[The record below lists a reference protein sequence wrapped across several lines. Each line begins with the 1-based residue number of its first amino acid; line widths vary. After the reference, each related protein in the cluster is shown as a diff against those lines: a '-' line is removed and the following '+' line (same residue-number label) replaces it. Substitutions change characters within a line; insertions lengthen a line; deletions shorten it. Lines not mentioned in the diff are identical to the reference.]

1 MTAPGGGSGL
11 TVFTGTEDNNG
22 NPLMTVVKGLSIQA
36 IAAETVTPVV
46 VSGTG
51 GGAVGV
57 AGSAVLNLLTE
68 QTQAHIDDGA
78 TVNAST
84 AGANPNQTVNLLAWD
99 VTAISSWA
107 GGTSSSNIAG
117 IGGGADIGVINKQTE
132 AFIANS
138 ASTPATPAHVSA
150 VGNVI
155 LQALSQEGI
164 LSISGTAAAG
174 LAAAIAGA
182 ASVYTVN
189 DTTEAYVG
197 ASTTVEAGGN
207 VLIAANDFT
216 GMNLTAGPSSPNL
229 SLGVSIGAAGGV
241 AILNKTTS
249 AFIGS
254 GATVDASANAPA
266 ITVDNGTFNVTN
278 VAPSGQDGQVT
289 APPVT
294 NSTLVSLLSDLDLTT
309 IRIATPATT
318 TMQGVAVTATNEDNI
333 ASAAASFGAALVAP
347 IQIAGAVSIVNNTTS
362 AYIGSS
368 AKVNQNTP
376 SAAAAQTVLV
386 TAGDDY
392 HFLGVGGAATG
403 GLLTAI
409 GTGGDL
415 VLGKNQT
422 TQASIGTSAEVS
434 AAQDVIVTAG
444 AAEDILLVAAEVTA
458 SLTANIAGAVAT
470 VSLNDKT
477 YAFIDA
483 NAVVNAGGS
492 VLVYAHDDT
501 TSEIISG
508 AATLGIAA
516 GVGAG
521 MGVTDLSK
529 DTAAYIGTSA
539 TVNASGIAGNGFAG
553 FSGVVNPSSFAT
565 MTIRGVAVQ
574 AESSENVHTF
584 AASGAAGY
592 TAQVAGAIAVDIFEA
607 DTEAY
612 IAAGAQVNQ
621 SQNASKV
628 NAGQT
633 VDVAAADYLN
643 VTSLG
648 GSLVSGLA
656 SLAGAADLGL
666 VRNSTT
672 AWLGI
677 GAAVNALQD
686 VDVYALTIW
695 NVSSSAIS
703 AAGGTIGIAGSVA
716 IYAVGATLGSDA
728 KNYLA
733 ATSSSGGSPGFPN
746 VNSFVD
752 SEVTAVATAIGN
764 LLSNLSGGPGSTQ
777 SIAAGTTLNNDA
789 PGSEVTNAVS
799 NGNVPG
805 GTTAFIG
812 GATVT
817 AVNNVNVDA
826 REVLNLT
833 VFPGVGAV
841 GSGSVGASISIVEE
855 EAVPQ
860 AYLTSG
866 TVVTA
871 GQDFDMEGDAANTEL
886 DNAPVPAIGVGAL
899 GVAGLADAKAG
910 SASSS
915 QMQAGSTVTAN
926 TATVAAINNNSFDTE
941 AWAIAA
947 QSSGPAGIGATLV
960 ITDYVS
966 SAVATVSGK
975 LTTAGN
981 ANINAESNN
990 NLARNASSASALG
1003 QKGGTVGSI
1012 SNSVGSFFSDNISSS
1027 VGSGISSFGSGLSS
1041 TLGSSSP
1048 TLAFAA
1054 AVALA
1059 TSQNVA
1065 QASVGNNAHVAVAG
1079 NLTVYAFANDNFQV
1093 AASGSASDASFAS
1106 IGGGVADF
1114 ELHQPGER
1122 LDRPGRRGARDRHA
1136 GRQCQRP
1143 GAQSGQH

>member
-1 MTAPGGGSGL
+1 MAVVVSGIFNNMTSDTEAFIDQGAKVNTQNAGAAAGQLVQAFATHTTNILSLAGAYAGAKTVGVGAAGDVENISRIVKAYAGQGALVDALGNVVFDATATLGINSTAEGGAGLANVTVAASASVLLPSTTVNADITGAQVTTGANVGLFANGVTTLTTNDGAAATGGTFGFGISNSTVKTNDDTEAFVGPDATVTAPGGGSGL
-11 TVFTGTEDNNG
+11 TVFTGTDSTNG
-22 NPLMTVVKGLSIQA
+22 TPLTTVLNGLSIQA

-51 GGAVGV
+51 AGAVGV
-57 AGSAVLNLLTE
+57 AGAAVLNLLTE

-84 AGANPNQTVNLLAWD
+84 AGANPNQSVNLLAWD
-99 VTAISSWA
+99 VTAVSSRA
-107 GGTSSSNIAG
+107 GGTSTSNIAG

-138 ASTPATPAHVSA
+138 TSTPATPARVNA
-150 VGNVI
+150 ARNVM
-155 LQALSQEGI
+155 LQALNQEGV
-164 LSISGTAAAG
+164 LSISGTASSG
-174 LAAAIAGA
+174 NSAAAIAGA

-197 ASTTVEAGGN
+197 AGTTVEAGGS
-207 VLIAANDFT
+207 VMIAANDST
-216 GMNLTAGPSSPNL
+216 AMNLTAGPSSANL
-229 SLGVSIGAAGGV
+229 SLGVSIGAAAGV

-249 AFIGS
+249 AFVGS
-254 GATVDASANAPA
+254 GATVDANANTPA

-294 NSTLVSLLSDLDLTT
+294 NSTLISLLADLDLTT

-318 TMQGVAVTATNEDNI
+318 TLQGVAVTATNEDNI

-347 IQIAGAVSIVNNTTS
+347 IQVAGSVSMLNNTTS

-376 SAAAAQTVLV
+376 SAGAAQTVLV

-403 GLLTAI
+403 GLLSAI
-409 GTGGDL
+409 GTGGAL

-422 TQASIGTSAEVS
+422 TQAYIGTMAQVS

-444 AAEDILLVAAEVTA
+444 ATEDILLVAAEA
-458 SLTANIAGAVAT
+458 SGSLIANIAGAVAT

-477 YAFIDA
+477 FAYVDA

-492 VLVYAHDDT
+492 VLIYAHDDT

-508 AATLGIAA
+508 AATLGLA
-516 GVGAG
+516 G
-521 MGVTDLSK
+521 GVRRLAWQLPISAE

-539 TVNASGIAGNGFAG
+539 TVNASGNAGNGFAG
-553 FSGVVNPSSFAT
+553 FTGVVNPSSFAT
-565 MTIRGVAVQ
+565 AMVRGIAVQ

-584 AASGAAGY
+584 SASGAAGY
-592 TAQVAGAIAVDIFEA
+592 AAQVAGAVSVDIFEA

-612 IAAGAQVNQ
+612 IGAGAQVNQ
-621 SQNASKV
+621 GQNPAQV
-628 NAGQT
+628 NPAQV
-633 VDVAAADYLN
+633 VDVAAADYVN

-648 GSLVSGLA
+648 GSIVAGLA

-666 VRNSTT
+666 IRNSTT
-672 AWLGI
+672 ASLGM

-686 VDVYALTIW
+686 VDVYALTNW

-703 AAGGTIGIAGSVA
+703 AFGGTVGIAGSVA

-733 ATSSSGGSPGFPN
+733 ASSSSGGSPGFAN

-752 SEVTAVATAIGN
+752 SEVTAIAAGIAN
-764 LLSNLSGGPGSTQ
+764 LLSNLSGGPGSSQ
-777 SIAAGTTLNNDA
+777 SMAAGTTLNNDA
-789 PGSEVTNAVS
+789 PGNEVTNAVS

-817 AVNNVNVDA
+817 AGNNVNVDA

-841 GSGSVGASISIVEE
+841 GSGSIGASISIVEE

-871 GQDFDMEGDAANTEL
+871 ARQNFDMEGDAANTEV
-886 DNAPVPAIGVGAL
+886 DNAPIPSVGVGAL
-899 GVAGLADAKAG
+899 GIAGLADA
-910 SASSS
+910 
-915 QMQAGSTVTAN
+915 
-926 TATVAAINNNSFDTE
+926 
-941 AWAIAA
+941 
-947 QSSGPAGIGATLV
+947 
-960 ITDYVS
+960 
-966 SAVATVSGK
+966 
-975 LTTAGN
+975 
-981 ANINAESNN
+981 
-990 NLARNASSASALG
+990 
-1003 QKGGTVGSI
+1003 
-1012 SNSVGSFFSDNISSS
+1012 
-1027 VGSGISSFGSGLSS
+1027 
-1041 TLGSSSP
+1041 
-1048 TLAFAA
+1048 
-1054 AVALA
+1054 
-1059 TSQNVA
+1059 
-1065 QASVGNNAHVAVAG
+1065 
-1079 NLTVYAFANDNFQV
+1079 
-1093 AASGSASDASFAS
+1093 AAS
-1106 IGGGVADF
+1106 
-1114 ELHQPGER
+1114 L
-1122 LDRPGRRGARDRHA
+1122 GRRRVPRWRRAR
-1136 GRQCQRP
+1136 Q
-1143 GAQSGQH
+1143 